1 MPMDEVIR
9 AIEQTDTEN
18 MQDVMQAAMKR
29 YRELYPDWKMI
40 FLSAPKNAPDAQS
53 QAALELICK
62 AEELYTL

>member
-1 MPMDEVIR
+1 MDEVIR

-18 MQDVMQAAMKR
+18 IQDVMQAAMKR

-40 FLSAPKNAPDAQS
+40 FLSAPVNATDTQS
-53 QAALELICK
+53 QAALELIRK